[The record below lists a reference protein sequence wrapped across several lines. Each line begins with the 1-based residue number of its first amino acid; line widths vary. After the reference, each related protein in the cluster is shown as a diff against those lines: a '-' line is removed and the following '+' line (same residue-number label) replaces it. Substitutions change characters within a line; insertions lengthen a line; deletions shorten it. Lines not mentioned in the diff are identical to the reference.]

1 MLRSMPHE
9 TDYTFRLFEQ
19 RVDVFPIRGV
29 AAILQGEVEL
39 RSNDTIISGIRQLL
53 SPPYPTMLRPGG
65 GIQSGAAQ
73 NQT

>member
-1 MLRSMPHE
+1 MSHE
-9 TDYTFRLFEQ
+9 TGYMFRFFEQ
-19 RVDVFPIRGV
+19 RGNGLPIRGV
-29 AAILQGEVEL
+29 AAIFQGEVEL
-39 RSNDTIISGIRQLL
+39 CSNDTIISGIRQLS